1 MLGVFWLVQGI
12 MTLVAAFARTQG
24 RGWQILSGI
33 LGILAGLIVLVY
45 PIASAVTLAL
55 VGGIWLVIL
64 GDPGRGRAPA
74 SVAQGAAPGLS
85 RLSTLRDSVRSPVQ

>member
-1 MLGVFWLVQGI
+1 VLGVFWLVQGI
-12 MTLVAAFARTQG
+12 MTLVAPFARTQG

-55 VGGIWLVIL
+55 VGGIRLVIL
-64 GDPGRGRAPA
+64 GATQTAAGLQLRSLRGPLRA
-74 SVAQGAAPGLS
+74 
-85 RLSTLRDSVRSPVQ
+85 